1 MAAFASRSHISLLCS
16 ATSSTRGSVDRM
28 ASNCRTCPLALT
40 ALTTKDGVMAAVDIV
55 TGAFSYSG
63 RFVAAQLLERGR
75 GVRTLTNHPKPDDPL
90 APQIPTY
97 PLNFL
102 DQAGMVAALTGADTL
117 YNTYWVRAPHGSLT
131 HDAAVENTRR
141 LIDAARRA
149 DVRRIVQTSI
159 ANPTA
164 SATSYYSG
172 KAALEDA
179 VRSSGL
185 SYAIVRPTLLFGEGD
200 VLINNIAW
208 LLRHLPV
215 FAIPGNGR
223 YRLQPMYV
231 KDHAAVQVEVGSQ
244 PGDVVVDS
252 AGPEIFTFDELVRL
266 LRQAMSLRTLVV
278 HTPPVLAL
286 AGAIVAGRLA
296 GDMLL
301 TRDEL
306 DDLTDD
312 ILVSHE
318 PPRGTTRLTDWLALH
333 RDEVGRHYASEI
345 ERHYRR
351 RRPAAREAA

>member
-1 MAAFASRSHISLLCS
+1 M
-16 ATSSTRGSVDRM
+16 STGM
-28 ASNCRTCPLALT
+28 
-40 ALTTKDGVMAAVDIV
+40 TTVKDQAPSDAVIDVV

-63 RFVAAQLLERGR
+63 RFIAAQLLERGR

-97 PLNFL
+97 PLNFEDPL
-102 DQAGMVAALTGADTL
+102 ALVAALKGADTL

-131 HDAAVENTRR
+131 HGVAVENTKQ
-141 LIDAARRA
+141 LIESARRA
-149 DVRRIVQTSI
+149 GLRRIVQTSI

-164 SATSYYSG
+164 STTSYYRG

-215 FAIPGNGR
+215 FGIPADGR

-231 KDHAAVQVEVGSQ
+231 RDHAALLVQAGTESSDQ
-244 PGDVVVDS
+244 IVDS
-252 AGPEIFTFDELVRL
+252 AGPEIFTFVELVQL
-266 LRQAMSLRTLVV
+266 LRRAMRVSTAVI
-278 HTPPVLAL
+278 HMPPAL
-286 AGAIVAGRLA
+286 AMLGANIAGRIT

-306 DDLTDD
+306 DDLMRDVL
-312 ILVSHE
+312 ISHE
-318 PPRGTTRLTDWLALH
+318 PARGTTRLTDWLRVH
-333 RDEVGRHYASEI
+333 RRDVGRRYASEM
-345 ERHYRR
+345 ERHYPRTGPVLGDSVR
-351 RRPAAREAA
+351 

>member
-1 MAAFASRSHISLLCS
+1 MTNID
-16 ATSSTRGSVDRM
+16 V
-28 ASNCRTCPLALT
+28 
-40 ALTTKDGVMAAVDIV
+40 V

-63 RFVAAQLLERGR
+63 RFIAAQLLERGR
-75 GVRTLTNHPKPDDPL
+75 GVRTLTNHPRPDQPL
-90 APQIPTY
+90 ASRIPTY
-97 PLNFL
+97 PLDFSDSAAL
-102 DQAGMVAALTGADTL
+102 VTALTGTDTL
-117 YNTYWVRAPHGSLT
+117 YNTYWVRAPHSSLT
-131 HDAAVENTRR
+131 HSAAVENTKR

-149 DVRRIVQTSI
+149 GVRRIVQTSI

-164 SATSYYSG
+164 STTSYYRG

-223 YRLQPMYV
+223 YRLQPMHV
-231 KDHAAVQVEVGSQ
+231 KDHAGLLVEVGSQ
-244 PGDVVVDS
+244 PPDVVVDS
-252 AGPEIFTFDELVRL
+252 AGPEIFTFDELVHL
-266 LRQAMSLRTLVV
+266 LRRAMNLHALVV
-278 HTPPVLAL
+278 HAPPALAL
-286 AGAIVAGRLA
+286 VGALVAGRLA

-306 DDLTDD
+306 DDLMGD

-318 PPRGTTRLTDWLALH
+318 PPRGTTRLTDWLPSH

-345 ERHYRR
+345 ERHYQRVAQK
-351 RRPAAREAA
+351 AASAG

>member
-1 MAAFASRSHISLLCS
+1 M
-16 ATSSTRGSVDRM
+16 
-28 ASNCRTCPLALT
+28 
-40 ALTTKDGVMAAVDIV
+40 TKIDVV

-63 RFVAAQLLERGR
+63 RFIAAQLLERGR
-75 GVRTLTNHPKPDDPL
+75 GVRTLTNHARPDHPL
-90 APQIPTY
+90 ASRIPTY
-97 PLNFL
+97 PLDFSDDAAL
-102 DQAGMVAALTGADTL
+102 VTALTGTDTL
-117 YNTYWVRAPHGSLT
+117 YNTYWVRAPHGGLT
-131 HDAAVENTRR
+131 HSAAVENTKR

-149 DVRRIVQTSI
+149 GVRRIVQTSI
-159 ANPTA
+159 ANPSA
-164 SATSYYSG
+164 STRSYYRG
-172 KAALEDA
+172 KAALEEA

-215 FAIPGNGR
+215 FAIPGDGR

-231 KDHAAVQVEVGSQ
+231 KDHAALQVEIGSQ

-345 ERHYRR
+345 DRHYRR
-351 RRPAAREAA
+351 DRSQAATF

>member
-1 MAAFASRSHISLLCS
+1 MAVIDVL
-16 ATSSTRGSVDRM
+16 
-28 ASNCRTCPLALT
+28 
-40 ALTTKDGVMAAVDIV
+40 

-63 RFVAAQLLERGR
+63 RFIAAQLLERGR

-97 PLNFL
+97 PLNFEDPDAL
-102 DQAGMVAALTGADTL
+102 VAALKGADTL

-131 HDAAVENTRR
+131 HEVAVENTKR
-141 LIDAARRA
+141 LIESARRA
-149 DVRRIVQTSI
+149 GVRRMVQTSI

-164 SATSYYSG
+164 ATTSYYRG

-215 FAIPGNGR
+215 FGIPGDGR
-223 YRLQPMYV
+223 YRLQPMHV
-231 KDHAAVQVEVGSQ
+231 KDHASLMVAVGSE
-244 PGDVVVDS
+244 PSNVVVDS
-252 AGPEIFTFDELVRL
+252 AGPEIFTFDELVHL
-266 LRQAMSLRTLVV
+266 LRRALKLDTLLV
-278 HTPPVLAL
+278 HLPPVLAMV
-286 AGAIVAGRLA
+286 GARVAGRLV

-306 DDLTDD
+306 DDLVRD

-318 PPRGTTRLTDWLALH
+318 PPRGTTRLTDWLRLH
-333 RDEVGRHYASEI
+333 RNDVGRHYASEI
-345 ERHYRR
+345 DRHYPRAGPVLGDSVR
-351 RRPAAREAA
+351 

>member
-1 MAAFASRSHISLLCS
+1 M
-16 ATSSTRGSVDRM
+16 
-28 ASNCRTCPLALT
+28 
-40 ALTTKDGVMAAVDIV
+40 TKIDVV

-63 RFVAAQLLERGR
+63 RFIAAQLLERGR
-75 GVRTLTNHPKPDDPL
+75 GVRTLTNHPRPDHPL
-90 APQIPTY
+90 ASRIPTY
-97 PLNFL
+97 PLDFSDDAAL
-102 DQAGMVAALTGADTL
+102 VTALTGTDTL
-117 YNTYWVRAPHGSLT
+117 YNTYWVRAPHGGLT
-131 HDAAVENTRR
+131 HSAAVENTKR

-149 DVRRIVQTSI
+149 GVRRIVQTSI
-159 ANPTA
+159 ANPSA
-164 SATSYYSG
+164 STRSYYRG
-172 KAALEDA
+172 KAALEEA

-215 FAIPGNGR
+215 FAIPGDGR

-231 KDHAAVQVEVGSQ
+231 KDHAALQVEIGSQ

-345 ERHYRR
+345 DRHYRR
-351 RRPAAREAA
+351 DRSQAATF